1 MQHAQLQTSRHAT
14 GPALWP
20 ERIKLFVL
28 LLLGC
33 ATLAYAEQA
42 TELSDDFLEYLGNME
57 NSEDNWTDFSAAERA
72 AAPIGKAARSSPPA
86 LRDAKQAPARVND
99 NPIESSPHSDANP
112 ASAPA
117 AAPKA
122 SK

>member
-1 MQHAQLQTSRHAT
+1 MQHARLQTSRHAT

-20 ERIKLFVL
+20 ERIKLVVL

-33 ATLAYAEQA
+33 ATLAHAEQA

-57 NSEDNWTDFSAAERA
+57 NSEDNWTDFAAVPMSEV
-72 AAPIGKAARSSPPA
+72 APSSSSTP
-86 LRDAKQAPARVND
+86 RDAKPAPARIND
-99 NPIESSPHSDANP
+99 NPMESSPHSDAHP

-122 SK
+122 NK